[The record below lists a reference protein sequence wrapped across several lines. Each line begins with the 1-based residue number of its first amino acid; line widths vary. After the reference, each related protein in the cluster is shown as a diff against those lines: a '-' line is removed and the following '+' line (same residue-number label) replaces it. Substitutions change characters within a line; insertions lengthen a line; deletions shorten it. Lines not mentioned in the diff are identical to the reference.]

1 MTQALVQL
9 GKIIFE
15 IDSQYEVASICTIT
29 VAVQSLDGLLQE
41 HPKKVAEQFDK
52 FISILELTVKDQVNY
67 YLLDKAHIL
76 DFIVSVIEKYPK
88 LAKNKKGR
96 ASKLFKLAMDI
107 VCSMSSQTSEQWL
120 NPHDGFQAEDEL
132 DVDSQ
137 TITQIMSTV
146 DTLAL
151 SITF

>member
-1 MTQALVQL
+1 
-9 GKIIFE
+9 
-15 IDSQYEVASICTIT
+15 
-29 VAVQSLDGLLQE
+29 LDGLLQE

-107 VCSMSSQTSEQWL
+107 VCSMSS
-120 NPHDGFQAEDEL
+120 
-132 DVDSQ
+132 
-137 TITQIMSTV
+137 
-146 DTLAL
+146 
-151 SITF
+151 